1 MAALPASVGQ
11 KLTSLYQR
19 LPGGTR
25 GARLLWLW
33 HLLAIIA
40 LLLFL
45 KDWKVPE
52 VWTSDATTPKPHK
65 FSEYL
70 HMGLHRGALIHIALS
85 TLLLLTVRWW
95 GGRETVTVETRL
107 RRPRLRPVWFWPAL
121 GLIVITAFIMRWP
134 RMSHSYWGDEGWAV
148 RHYVYGEFE
157 PVKGD
162 DYQGGLKFSPVDWQ
176 HVLWDD
182 RTGGNHFLFSILQK
196 ATLDV
201 WRALGHH
208 PVWAFDES
216 ISRLPLLA
224 AGLGS
229 IIVFALFLNWL
240 GRPTA
245 GLCGALWFALHPWH
259 IRYSTEGR
267 GYILMLF
274 FFILAVW
281 ALFIALRDGR
291 WRWWLLFIDV
301 QFLAIYSW
309 KVAALP
315 LVVLNGLALLWLLR
329 PRNGPL
335 RARLGACSRLIAAGL
350 SMSAFFLFL
359 YLPCSLQ
366 SPRALIR
373 LQQTGKPMDDNW
385 LRNSLTGLLCG
396 TPWHRDS
403 HENPTEVPLEERVLR
418 QPLPMAGFA
427 AAIALIVFG
436 AARLFRE
443 SPSQATLWL
452 SIIAAAAAGAAL
464 FKWKVKIEW
473 IFWYSFFVILPLGVF
488 HAIGLEYL
496 LGRAR
501 RWWVR
506 RRSVAVL
513 LLITAGLAAGSAYA
527 LQVPQIR
534 LMDGQPYESNR
545 EAFQLTRGKHEPWG
559 YQGPSTVKTCYLWRH
574 IALYDPRGDRYV
586 RTPERLRELMAEA
599 DRTGTELYYIVG
611 QRGLFRVLQKNVMAL
626 LENPQ
631 FFERTATLWAEQD
644 IHTLEIYHYR
654 HPK

>member
-1 MAALPASVGQ
+1 MAGLPAAVSH
-11 KLTSLYQR
+11 KLTSLFQR

-33 HLLAIIA
+33 HLLAILA
-40 LLLFL
+40 LLVFL

-70 HMGLHRGALIHIALS
+70 HMGLYRGALIHIALS
-85 TLLLLTVRWW
+85 ALLLLTVRWW
-95 GGRETVTVETRL
+95 GRPESVTMETRL
-107 RRPRLRPVWFWPAL
+107 RRPRMRPVWFWPVL
-121 GLIVITAFIMRWP
+121 GLIVIAAFSLRWP
-134 RMSHSYWGDEGWAV
+134 RMDHSYWGDEGWAL
-148 RHYVYGEFE
+148 RHYVYGEFQ
-157 PVKGD
+157 PAVGD
-162 DYQGGLKFSPVDWQ
+162 DYQGELKFVPITWQ
-176 HVLWDD
+176 RVLWDD

-196 ATLDV
+196 FTLGA
-201 WRALGHH
+201 WRSIHGH
-208 PVWAFDES
+208 PEWAFHETL
-216 ISRLPLLA
+216 SRLPLLA

-229 IIVFALFLNWL
+229 IVAFALFLNWL

-259 IRYSTEGR
+259 IRYSTEAR

-274 FFILAVW
+274 FFILAIWV
-281 ALFIALRDGR
+281 LFIALRDGR
-291 WRWWLLFIDV
+291 WRWWLLFIDT

-315 LVVLNGLALLWLLR
+315 LVGINLLALLWLLR

-335 RARLGACSRLIAAGL
+335 RARLTSCARLIAAGL
-350 SMSAFFLFL
+350 TMSAFFLFL

-366 SPRALIR
+366 SPRALVR
-373 LQQTGKPMDDNW
+373 LQHTGKPMDDNW

-403 HENPTEVPLEERVLR
+403 RENPTEVPLEERVLR
-418 QPLPMAGFA
+418 KPLPMIGFA
-427 AAIALIVFG
+427 AAIGLIAFG
-436 AARLFRE
+436 AARLLRE
-443 SPSQATLWL
+443 SPSQAILWL
-452 SIIAAAAAGAAL
+452 SVIACAAAGAAL

-488 HAIGLEYL
+488 HAIGMEYV

-501 RWWVR
+501 RWWSR
-506 RRSVAVL
+506 RRGVAVAL
-513 LLITAGLAAGSAYA
+513 LLLAGITASSAYA
-527 LQVPQIR
+527 LQFPQIR
-534 LMDGQPYESNR
+534 LMDWQPYESNR

-559 YQGPSTVKTCYLWRH
+559 YHGLSTVKTCYLWRH
-574 IALYDPRGDRYV
+574 IYLYDPRADVYV

-599 DRTGTELYYIVG
+599 DRTGTELYYVVG
-611 QRGLFRVLQKNVMAL
+611 QRGLFRALQKDVMAL
-626 LENPQ
+626 LENQ
-631 FFERTATLWAEQD
+631 QLFDRTATLWAELD

-654 HPK
+654 RQR